1 MTFGSS
7 AGLHYIGQLHEN
19 SLLRIAFDQLTEGQL
34 EFQQLKQHFDT
45 IHIGLDHHKRAYT
58 ILSGK
63 TEMKEHLKK
72 QFPEDTEAIETF
84 FKIMKVPR
92 RPGATSTPPL
102 LLTFCPPPDLG
113 QEDPLLGH
121 SEADPS
127 VGFSVPAQV
136 WSGQPGL
143 SGLPPVGDVG
153 H

>member
-1 MTFGSS
+1 MSLLLCLLFPEEHRDHLITLVSF

-45 IHIGLDHHKRAYT
+45 IRIGLDDHKREYT

-84 FKIMKVPR
+84 FKIMKVPQC
-92 RPGATSTPPL
+92 PDSTSASSL
-102 LLTFCPPPDLG
+102 LHQL
-113 QEDPLLGH
+113 
-121 SEADPS
+121 
-127 VGFSVPAQV
+127 
-136 WSGQPGL
+136 
-143 SGLPPVGDVG
+143 
-153 H
+153 